1 MLDRLF
7 ANTYD
12 RIMAPAERAGL
23 GEIRQGL
30 VGDLRGDVLE
40 IGAGTGLNL
49 DHYPAQMASL
59 TLTEPSEDRAVHLR
73 RRAARLRPNTTVVV
87 APADGL
93 PVEDDSMDTVVST
106 LVLCTVPDVPAVL
119 AEVRRVLRPNGSFVL
134 LEHVAAR
141 GGMRH
146 VQRAINPAWKVV
158 ARGCHLTRDTR
169 VLLEDAGFDTTG
181 VVDANHPAFPV
192 AKFGIRGIA
201 TPA

>member
-12 RIMAPAERAGL
+12 RIMEPAEKAGL

-30 VGDLRGDVLE
+30 IGDLRGDVLE

-59 TLTEPSEDRAVHLR
+59 TLTEPSQDMAVHLR
-73 RRAARLRPNTTVVV
+73 RRATRLRPDTTVLVT
-87 APADGL
+87 PADEL
-93 PVEDDSMDTVVST
+93 PVADASMDAVVST
-106 LVLCTVPDVPAVL
+106 LVLCTVEDVPAVL
-119 AEVRRVLRPNGSFVL
+119 AEVRRVLRPGGSFVL
-134 LEHVAAR
+134 LEHVAAQ

-169 VLLEDAGFDTTG
+169 ALLDEAGFDTSG
-181 VVDANHPAFPV
+181 VIDANHPAFPV
-192 AKFGIRGIA
+192 AKFGIRGVA